1 MTSIAQALRDAAG
14 RLPGDDAR
22 AEAELLLADALGR
35 TRAWLFAH
43 AQDAL
48 EPDAA
53 ARFLALL
60 QRRQQG
66 EPVAQILG
74 RRGFWSLDLI
84 VTADTLVPRPE
95 TELLVE
101 LALARI
107 PLQEAMRV
115 LDLGTGTGAIAL
127 ALASERPRA
136 QVTAV
141 EASAGACEVARRNA
155 AQHGLDRVRL
165 LRSDWYSAL
174 AGEKFALILSNPP
187 YLADDDPHLAQGDL
201 RFEPRSALA
210 SGDGLADIRRIVRE
224 APPHLVAGGWLLV
237 EHGWEQGEQ
246 VRRLFADAGFSSVE
260 TVRDLEQR
268 ERVTLGQRPPA
279 AM

>member
-1 MTSIAQALRDAAG
+1 VTSIAQALRDAAV

-22 AEAELLLADALGR
+22 AEAELLLAEALGR

-48 EPDAA
+48 APDES
-53 ARFLALL
+53 ARYRALL

-84 VTADTLVPRPE
+84 VSADTLVPRPE

-101 LALARI
+101 LALTRI
-107 PLQEAMRV
+107 PLQGAMRV

-127 ALASERPRA
+127 AVASERPRA
-136 QVTAV
+136 LVTAV
-141 EASAGACEVARRNA
+141 EASAGAFAVAQRNA
-155 AQHGLDRVRL
+155 AKLGLERVRL
-165 LRSDWYSAL
+165 LRSDWFSAL
-174 AGEKFALILSNPP
+174 AGERFALILSNPP

-201 RFEPRSALA
+201 PFEPRSALA
-210 SGDGLADIRRIVRE
+210 AGDGLAAIRRIVRE
-224 APPHLVAGGWLLV
+224 APKHLDAGGWLLI
-237 EHGWEQGEQ
+237 EHGWEQGEP
-246 VRRLFADAGFSSVE
+246 VRSLFVDAGFSSVE

-268 ERVTLGQRPPA
+268 ERVTQGQRT
-279 AM
+279 